1 METWLWGSVD
11 AIVKVST
18 YAHLMA
24 QHLIQDDPEG
34 PEVHFQPIRLL
45 KQDFWSTVL
54 GRADAR
60 RRGVAS
66 FLEPRSYAEVR

>member
-1 METWLWGSVD
+1 
-11 AIVKVST
+11 
-18 YAHLMA
+18 MA

-60 RRGVAS
+60 RRGAAS